1 MPITISD
8 ESTVIAL
15 SVLNGPEELRS
26 ADGRLLGRF
35 IPNPAAKMTYPEF
48 GMTDEELNSRSKNPN
63 AIWYTA
69 EEVSERL
76 RQLRKA
82 Q

>member
-1 MPITISD
+1 MSITISD
-8 ESTVIAL
+8 ESTVVAL
-15 SVLNGPEELRS
+15 SVINGPEELRS

-48 GMTDEELNSRSKNPN
+48 GMTDEELKSQVNNPN
-63 AIWYTA
+63 AVWYTA
-69 EEVSERL
+69 EEVSGRL

>member
-1 MPITISD
+1 MSITITD
-8 ESTVIAL
+8 ESTVVAL
-15 SVLNGPEELRS
+15 SVINGPEELRS
-26 ADGRLLGRF
+26 ADGRLLGQF

-48 GMTDEELNSRSKNPN
+48 GMTDEELNSRAKNPN
-63 AIWYTA
+63 AIWHTPA
-69 EEVSERL
+69 EVSERL